1 VHRLLKIDH
10 ALENH
15 HEEEMPVGE
24 MISLYVIQVDLEML
38 VHLAHG
44 SKIQAKIEE
53 TDLVVAVAIDQETDF
68 PEMTVVLKEE
78 MVATMFVQQAIVL

>member
-1 VHRLLKIDH
+1 
-10 ALENH
+10 
-15 HEEEMPVGE
+15 VGE
-24 MISLYVIQVDLEML
+24 MISHYVIQVDLEML

-44 SKIQAKIEE
+44 SEIQPKIEE
-53 TDLVVAVAIDQETDF
+53 TDLVVAVAVAIDQETDF